1 MARVLAPV
9 AGHDDD
15 HAQVTARAPSRNY
28 RAPRAVSGGLA
39 LMLLDIGAVMAAFAL
54 SWHVRFETT
63 LLEVRSI
70 TPWLLYAAMG
80 WLCAATLVVTFLVRD
95 LYLVKRGVSTVEYV
109 SRLAGSITLSYVFTI
124 ALATLLLKFDYP
136 RAATV
141 LAWLLTIFFVAAERL
156 SVRRLLYAL
165 RRRGLAQL
173 RVLLIG
179 AGDTAQAIVERMGH
193 TPKYGY
199 RAVGYL
205 DDAAPVGRQIAGA
218 PVLGATRDLERVL
231 RQYDVDEVLIAL
243 SGVTHD
249 EILDLIARIPADGMD
264 VRVAPDLFQLM
275 ATAVSIDELGGV
287 PLITV
292 KKGALR
298 GLNRLVKRAIDVVF
312 ALVVLVFGSPL
323 MLAIALLVKLT
334 SAGPAL
340 YAQERVGYNGYRF
353 QVLKFRS
360 MRVDAEAE
368 GPGWTTRDDD
378 RRTMVGRFL
387 RRFSL
392 DEFPQFINILI
403 GDMSIVGPRPERPMY
418 VERFEQII
426 PRYRE
431 RHREKCGLT
440 GWAQVNGLRGDTS
453 IEERTRYDLY
463 YVDNWSLLLD
473 LRIMAFTL
481 LRVLRDDSA
490 Y

>member
-9 AGHDDD
+9 IAED
-15 HAQVTARAPSRNY
+15 AAPAPKRNY
-28 RAPRAVSGGLA
+28 RATRTVSGGVM
-39 LMLLDIGAVMAAFAL
+39 LMLLDVGVVMAAFAL
-54 SWHVRFETT
+54 SWHLRFETT
-63 LLEVRSI
+63 LLDVRSI
-70 TPWLLYAAMG
+70 TPWVLYAAMG
-80 WLCAATLVVTFLVRD
+80 WLCAATLVITLLARG
-95 LYLVKRGVSTVEYV
+95 LYLVKRGVSTVEYIG
-109 SRLAGSITLSYVFTI
+109 RLAGSVTLSYAFTI

-136 RAATV
+136 RVATI
-141 LAWLLTIFFVAAERL
+141 LAWLLTMLFLTMERL
-156 SVRRLLYAL
+156 TVRRLFYAL
-165 RRRGLAQL
+165 RRRGIAHL

-179 AGDTAQAIVERMGH
+179 AGETAQAIVQRMGH

-199 RAVGYL
+199 MAVGFL
-205 DDAAPVGRQIAGA
+205 DDSTPAGRQVVGA
-218 PVLGATRDLERVL
+218 PVLGSTSDLEHVL
-231 RQYDVDEVLIAL
+231 RHYDIDEVLIAL
-243 SGVTHD
+243 PGATHG
-249 EILDLIARIPADGMD
+249 EILDLIARIPTDGID

-298 GLNRLVKRAIDVVF
+298 GWNRLVKRVMDVVF
-312 ALVVLVFGSPL
+312 AVFVLVLASPL
-323 MLAIALLVKLT
+323 MLVIAALVKLT
-334 SAGPAL
+334 SPGPAL

-360 MRVDAEAE
+360 MRVDAEAA
-368 GPGWTTRDDD
+368 GPGWTTKGDD
-378 RRTMVGRFL
+378 RRTVIGRFL

-392 DEFPQFINILI
+392 DELPQFINILL
-403 GDMSIVGPRPERPMY
+403 GDMSIVGPRPERPIY
-418 VERFEQII
+418 VEQFQQVI
-426 PRYRE
+426 PRYME

-463 YVDNWSLLLD
+463 YVDHWSLLLD

>member
-9 AGHDDD
+9 IADE
-15 HAQVTARAPSRNY
+15 AAPAAKRNY
-28 RAPRAVSGGLA
+28 RATRTVSGGA
-39 LMLLDIGAVMAAFAL
+39 TLMLLDVGVVMVAFAL
-54 SWHVRFETT
+54 SWHLRFETT
-63 LLEVRSI
+63 LLDVRSI
-70 TPWLLYAAMG
+70 TPWVLYAAMG
-80 WLCAATLVVTFLVRD
+80 WLCAATLVVTLLTRG
-95 LYLVKRGVSTVEYV
+95 LYLVKRGVSTVEYIG
-109 SRLAGSITLSYVFTI
+109 RLAGSVTLSYVFTI

-136 RAATV
+136 RVATIM
-141 LAWLLTIFFVAAERL
+141 AWLLTILFLTVERL
-156 SVRRLLYAL
+156 SVRRLFYGL
-165 RRRGLAQL
+165 RRRGIAHL

-179 AGDTAQAIVERMGH
+179 AGETAQAIVERMGH

-199 RAVGYL
+199 MAVGFL
-205 DDAAPVGRQIAGA
+205 DDATLPGRKVAGA
-218 PVLGATRDLERVL
+218 PVLGTTDDLERVL
-231 RQYDVDEVLIAL
+231 RRYDIDEVLIAL
-243 SGVTHD
+243 PGATH
-249 EILDLIARIPADGMD
+249 EAILDLIARIPTDGID
-264 VRVAPDLFQLM
+264 VKVAPDLFQLM
-275 ATAVSIDELGGV
+275 ATAVSIDELGGI
-287 PLITV
+287 PLVTV

-298 GLNRLVKRAIDVVF
+298 GWNRLVKRVMDVVF
-312 ALVVLVFGSPL
+312 ALAVLVLASPL
-323 MLAIALLVKLT
+323 MLLIAALVKLT
-334 SAGPAL
+334 SHGPAL

-360 MRVDAEAE
+360 MRVDAEAG

-378 RRTMVGRFL
+378 RRTVVGRFL

-392 DEFPQFINILI
+392 DELPQFINILL

-418 VERFEQII
+418 VEQFQRVI
-426 PRYRE
+426 PRYME

-463 YVDNWSLLLD
+463 YVDHWSLLLD

>member
-9 AGHDDD
+9 IADE
-15 HAQVTARAPSRNY
+15 AAPAPKRNY
-28 RAPRAVSGGLA
+28 RATRTVSGGA
-39 LMLLDIGAVMAAFAL
+39 TLMLLDVGVVMAAFAL
-54 SWHVRFETT
+54 SWHLRFETT
-63 LLEVRSI
+63 LLDVRSI
-70 TPWLLYAAMG
+70 TPWVLYAAMG
-80 WLCAATLVVTFLVRD
+80 WLCAATLVVTLLTRG
-95 LYLVKRGVSTVEYV
+95 LYLVKRGVSTVEYIG
-109 SRLAGSITLSYVFTI
+109 RLAGSVTLSYVFTI

-136 RAATV
+136 RVATIM
-141 LAWLLTIFFVAAERL
+141 AWLLTILFLTVERL
-156 SVRRLLYAL
+156 SVRRLFYGL
-165 RRRGLAQL
+165 RRRGIAHL

-179 AGDTAQAIVERMGH
+179 AGETAQAIVERMGH

-199 RAVGYL
+199 MAVGYL
-205 DDAAPVGRQIAGA
+205 DDAALAGRKVAGA
-218 PVLGATRDLERVL
+218 PILGTTDDLERVL
-231 RQYDVDEVLIAL
+231 RRYDVDEVLIAL
-243 SGVTHD
+243 PGATH
-249 EILDLIARIPADGMD
+249 EAILDLIARIPTDGID
-264 VRVAPDLFQLM
+264 VKVAPDLFQLM
-275 ATAVSIDELGGV
+275 ATAVSIDELGGI
-287 PLITV
+287 PLVTV

-298 GLNRLVKRAIDVVF
+298 GWNRLVKRVMDVVF
-312 ALVVLVFGSPL
+312 ALAVLVLASPL
-323 MLAIALLVKLT
+323 MLLIAALVKLT
-334 SAGPAL
+334 SHGPAL

-360 MRVDAEAE
+360 MRVDAEAA

-378 RRTMVGRFL
+378 RRTVVGRFL

-392 DEFPQFINILI
+392 DELPQFINILL

-418 VERFEQII
+418 VEQFQRVI
-426 PRYRE
+426 PRYME

-463 YVDNWSLLLD
+463 YVDHWSLLLD